1 MFHSPFARMLAL
13 VRDRRGISSLE
24 YAVMALGVLAAV
36 IAAAISLGNDIA
48 TALTNLGTFIRDMPF
63 P

>member
-1 MFHSPFARMLAL
+1 
-13 VRDRRGISSLE
+13 
-24 YAVMALGVLAAV
+24 MALGVLAAV